1 MRRGALL
8 KEAQFICR
16 LPTSVG
22 GGENADGNWSL
33 MAEFCGP
40 GSVMLAGFLALIA
53 PCGGSFG
60 LPKEISCFTGVALAA
75 VVAVITAPAA
85 VAASTSRLDIMTNDS
100 SLRDGTVMF
109 VASNCGLTRTR
120 IVLAAGVLLFRS
132 WWDNGSNG
140 LVSG

>member
-33 MAEFCGP
+33 MADFCGP
-40 GSVMLAGFLALIA
+40 GSEMLRGFLALIA

-60 LPKEISCFTGVALAA
+60 LPKEISCFTGVALAE
-75 VVAVITAPAA
+75 VVAVIAAPAA
-85 VAASTSRLDIMTNDS
+85 VAASIPRLDIMTDDS
-100 SLRDGTVMF
+100 SLRDGTVM
-109 VASNCGLTRTR
+109 VAACHCGLTRTG
-120 IVLAAGVLLFRS
+120 IDLAAG
-132 WWDNGSNG
+132 
-140 LVSG
+140 